1 MPIKS
6 DSLMKLVALTREN
19 KEVIPVLNE
28 YIRKKYDV
36 ADVLTFISN
45 DVAGIDSKDALYE
58 QWAGW
63 IEQGEFERFYTD
75 LQATE
80 EAAPEPEE
88 EEDDDPLADL
98 RHLSSV
104 ELEEDPDLVPETLL
118 QDTDDAEESSA
129 ETEDEFDGLESID
142 EDDWTAADAADPV
155 AEDPGAEIDPFAELD
170 AEEAAAAEPEP
181 EPDFTPAFPAES
193 EPEPAPET
201 EPEPVTDDGMTTPE
215 AGAWEPDLPAVPD
228 TTPSNLDTSA
238 ETGTTMSSSD
248 SMQALEQAI
257 RAIIREELAA
267 MATPE
272 PAEPAVSEDRLREMV
287 REEVKSTL
295 KSMLS

>member
-58 QWAGW
+58 QWASW

-75 LQATE
+75 LQAPE
-80 EAAPEPEE
+80 EATPEPE

-98 RHLSSV
+98 RHLSGV
-104 ELEEDPDLVPETLL
+104 ELEEDPELVPETLL
-118 QDTDDAEESSA
+118 QDTDDAEESPVDA
-129 ETEDEFDGLESID
+129 EDEFDGLESID

-155 AEDPGAEIDPFAELD
+155 AKGPGAEIDPFAELE
-170 AEEAAAAEPEP
+170 AEEADAAEPEP
-181 EPDFTPAFPAES
+181 DFEPAFPSDET
-193 EPEPAPET
+193 ET
-201 EPEPVTDDGMTTPE
+201 EPEPVTDDDMTTPE
-215 AGAWEPDLPAVPD
+215 AGSWEADPPMVPD
-228 TTPSNLDTSA
+228 TAPSNLDTSA
-238 ETGTTMSSSD
+238 ETETTMSSSSD

-272 PAEPAVSEDRLREMV
+272 PAEAAEPAVSEDRLREMV